1 VRLHAEEMWDRF
13 LYKCSMRVK
22 GKEGADDL
30 ISVPGK
36 AFPELQGKR
45 DDEGVREKELRSP
58 QSPLPPRQSEK
69 EPRSPPRSRTFPR
82 TQARYEHYRK
92 GSREK
97 SRGDEAR
104 HTIIVNGRREEVSEG
119 RYSSRHHRIDRYRT
133 GRSQSP
139 MGRRP
144 ERRYERYRN

>member
-1 VRLHAEEMWDRF
+1 M
-13 LYKCSMRVK
+13 
-22 GKEGADDL
+22 

-45 DDEGVREKELRSP
+45 DDDEDVREKDISRSP
-58 QSPLPPRQSEK
+58 PSPSTPRRREKERRSPPSPSPPRQSEK
-69 EPRSPPRSRTFPR
+69 EPQSFPRSRTFPR
-82 TQARYEHYRK
+82 TQARYKPYRE
-92 GSREK
+92 GPRER

-104 HTIIVNGRREEVSEG
+104 HTSIVNGRREEVSEG